1 VTGRDHNQGAS
12 LMKRVLLITVAVMC
26 LMMTAS
32 ASQQQTGTLKGKIEG
47 EKGKPIIDADV
58 RVTSSRS
65 RAVKETKTDQS
76 GSYSFELEPD
86 SYVVSFDAE
95 GFQGG
100 TLRDMQQVEEG
111 KETKVKTIQL
121 QKARRTSLLRG
132 AVFDAE
138 GRSLGGVRLKLQR
151 VPSTE
156 EIKEKKKVDS
166 LSMSYTTNNRGEFAF
181 RLPSVR
187 ARYQVTAALSG
198 YKSETKTINVNEDE
212 AVPLSF
218 SLEPLKK

>member
-1 VTGRDHNQGAS
+1 
-12 LMKRVLLITVAVMC
+12 MKRVLLITVVVMC
-26 LMMTAS
+26 SVMAVS
-32 ASQQQTGTLKGKIEG
+32 AWQQKTGTLKGKIEG
-47 EKGKPIIDADV
+47 AKGKPIADADV
-58 RVTSSRS
+58 RAISSRTHD
-65 RAVKETKTDQS
+65 VKETKTDQA
-76 GSYSFELEPD
+76 GAYSFELEPD
-86 SYVVSFDAE
+86 DYTVSFDAE

-132 AVFDAE
+132 AVFDSD
-138 GRSLGGVRLKLQR
+138 GRSLAGVRLKLIR
-151 VPSTE
+151 VLTADE
-156 EIKEKKKVDS
+156 MREKKKVDS

-181 RLPSVR
+181 RLPSAR

-198 YKSETKTINVNEDE
+198 YKPETKTVDVNEDE

-218 SLEPLKK
+218 SLESLKK

>member
-1 VTGRDHNQGAS
+1 
-12 LMKRVLLITVAVMC
+12 MKRVLLITVVVIC
-26 LMMTAS
+26 SMMAAS
-32 ASQQQTGTLKGKIEG
+32 ASQQKTGTLKGKIES
-47 EKGKPIIDADV
+47 EKGKPIADADV
-58 RVTSSRS
+58 RAISSRTRS
-65 RAVKETKTDQS
+65 VKETRTDQS
-76 GSYSFELEPD
+76 GGYSFELEPD
-86 SYVVSFDAE
+86 DYTVSFDAE

-132 AVFDAE
+132 AVFDSD
-138 GRSLGGVRLKLQR
+138 GRSLGGVRLKLVR
-151 VPSTE
+151 VLTADD
-156 EIKEKKKVDS
+156 IKEKKRVDS
-166 LSMSYTTNNRGEFAF
+166 LSMSYITNTRGEFAF

-198 YKSETKTINVNEDE
+198 YKTETKIIDVNEDE

-218 SLEPLKK
+218 SLESLKNR